1 MFASV
6 CVRRT
11 ARPSW
16 ALLLSCAHAPTQN
29 AVRMV
34 RAVVQTGS
42 VTWTAAVKTATALTL
57 WTQHDKTGQSHGPL
71 WWSWK
76 KKKKSLPDYWST
88 LECLKLSILF
98 VLPVMQ
104 PPDWLRVC
112 IRHLWGGAVWGLRWG
127 GGCWFYSQ
135 QSLPRRWHQNKW
147 LLRPGLLPPLQVGGQ
162 AVSEPISYPL
172 TKIYPLD
179 SGPSSYYIL
188 FLSTSEC
195 VVFSLW
201 KVKNIWHT

>member
-71 WWSWK
+71 WWSWNK
-76 KKKKSLPDYWST
+76 KKKFT
-88 LECLKLSILF
+88 
-98 VLPVMQ
+98 
-104 PPDWLRVC
+104 
-112 IRHLWGGAVWGLRWG
+112 
-127 GGCWFYSQ
+127 
-135 QSLPRRWHQNKW
+135 W
-147 LLRPGLLPPLQVGGQ
+147 LLKHSGLFEIIHPFCASCYAAAWLAPRLHPSSLGRSSLRTTVRGRMLILLP
-162 AVSEPISYPL
+162 AVLAPKMTPEQMASQTWAPPSP
-172 TKIYPLD
+172 PGWW
-179 SGPSSYYIL
+179 SGSLRTHQLSSDKDIPSG
-188 FLSTSEC
+188 
-195 VVFSLW
+195 
-201 KVKNIWHT
+201 